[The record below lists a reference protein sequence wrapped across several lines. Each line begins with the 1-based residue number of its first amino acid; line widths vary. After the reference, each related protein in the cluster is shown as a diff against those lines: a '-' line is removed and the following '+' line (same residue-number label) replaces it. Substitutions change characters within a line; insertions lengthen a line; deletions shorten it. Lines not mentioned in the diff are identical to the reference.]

1 LEKATRDH
9 VKLRGNDADAGA
21 VIPGASRRI
30 GENRFIVH
38 AHADGENDFPA
49 RHIRNSISLTM
60 RGTRRMIC
68 ASHQRGAGSAGGRIF
83 SQRSSVRN
91 MRNAN
96 RCADSGAVPAQE
108 WGLMDNDNR
117 RGSSLDRRHLLQAG
131 LAAAFAAP
139 LGAFGAARAF
149 APQAIAPGVDLSE
162 FPLCRTASDA
172 PALTGAP
179 RKLKLSWNA
188 GAVCLAPVPV
198 AIEHG
203 FFQKHN
209 LDVELINYSGST
221 DQLLEAIATGKSD
234 AGLGMALRWL
244 KPLEQGFDVKI
255 AAGTHG
261 GCMRVLTRA
270 DSSVSKLADLKGK
283 IVAVG
288 DLGGPDKNFFSIQLA
303 KLGIDPNKDVYWRA
317 YPGNLLNVAVE
328 KGEVQAFLSSDPL
341 GYLWLKDTQYKEV
354 ASNLDGEYRDKSC
367 CILGLRGSLV
377 REEPQVARALTQAL
391 LDAAMFTAQ
400 NPAVTAKSFQPYAPK
415 TASIADIEG
424 MVRYHTHHHHPVGD
438 ILKRELKAYADDLKS
453 VQVFKQSTDTAK
465 FAERIYVDVFA
476 V

>member
-1 LEKATRDH
+1 MDSNENK
-9 VKLRGNDADAGA
+9 RG
-21 VIPGASRRI
+21 
-30 GENRFIVH
+30 
-38 AHADGENDFPA
+38 
-49 RHIRNSISLTM
+49 
-60 RGTRRMIC
+60 
-68 ASHQRGAGSAGGRIF
+68 GSG
-83 SQRSSVRN
+83 
-91 MRNAN
+91 
-96 RCADSGAVPAQE
+96 
-108 WGLMDNDNR
+108 
-117 RGSSLDRRHLLQAG
+117 LDRRHLLQAG
-131 LAAAFAAP
+131 FAAAFAAP
-139 LGAFGAARAF
+139 LGAIGAQAF
-149 APQAIAPGVDLSE
+149 APRAITPAIDFNE
-162 FPLCRTASDA
+162 FPLCQTSSDA

-203 FFQKHN
+203 FFQKQN
-209 LDVELINYSGST
+209 LDVELVNYSGST

-261 GCMRVLTRA
+261 GCMRVLSRA
-270 DSSVSKLADLKGK
+270 NSGVDKLADLKGK

-303 KLGIDPNKDVYWRA
+303 KLGIDPTKDVDWRA
-317 YPGNLLNVAVE
+317 YPGNLLDVAVQ

-341 GYLWLKDTQYKEV
+341 GYLWLKDGQYKEV

-377 REEPQVARALTQAL
+377 RDEPQVARAITQAL
-391 LDAAMFTAQ
+391 LDAAMFSSQ
-400 NPAVTAKSFQPYAPK
+400 NPERAAKSFQPYAPK
-415 TASIADIEG
+415 AATLADIEG
-424 MVRYHTHHHHPVGD
+424 MVRYHTHHHHPVGEA
-438 ILKRELKAYADDLKS
+438 LKRELKAYADDLKS

>member
-1 LEKATRDH
+1 MN
-9 VKLRGNDADAGA
+9 NDDK
-21 VIPGASRRI
+21 R
-30 GENRFIVH
+30 
-38 AHADGENDFPA
+38 
-49 RHIRNSISLTM
+49 
-60 RGTRRMIC
+60 
-68 ASHQRGAGSAGGRIF
+68 AGSR
-83 SQRSSVRN
+83 
-91 MRNAN
+91 
-96 RCADSGAVPAQE
+96 
-108 WGLMDNDNR
+108 
-117 RGSSLDRRHLLQAG
+117 LDRRHLLQAG
-131 LAAAFAAP
+131 LTAAFAAP
-139 LGAFGAARAF
+139 LGALGAAQAF
-149 APQAIAPGVDLSE
+149 APRGIVPGVDLSE

-172 PALTGAP
+172 PALSGAP

-188 GAVCLAPVPV
+188 GAVCLAPLPV

-203 FFQKHN
+203 FFQKQN
-209 LDVELINYSGST
+209 LDVELVNYSGST

-261 GCMRVLTRA
+261 GCMRVLSRA
-270 DSSVSKLADLKGK
+270 DSNVSKLADLKGK
-283 IVAVG
+283 VVAVG

-303 KLGIDPNKDVYWRA
+303 KLGIDPNKDVDWRA
-317 YPGNLLNVAVE
+317 YPGNLLGVAVE

-341 GYLWLKDTQYKEV
+341 AYLWLKDIQYKEV

-367 CILGLRGSLV
+367 CIVGLRGSLV
-377 REEPQVARALTQAL
+377 REEPQVARAITQAL
-391 LDAAMFTAQ
+391 LDAAMFTSQ
-400 NPAVTAKSFQPYAPK
+400 NPVVAAKSFQPYAPK
-415 TASIADIEG
+415 TATLADIEG
-424 MVRYHTHHHHPVGD
+424 MVRYHTHHHHPVGE

>member
-1 LEKATRDH
+1 MNNQDE
-9 VKLRGNDADAGA
+9 RG
-21 VIPGASRRI
+21 
-30 GENRFIVH
+30 
-38 AHADGENDFPA
+38 
-49 RHIRNSISLTM
+49 
-60 RGTRRMIC
+60 
-68 ASHQRGAGSAGGRIF
+68 GSK
-83 SQRSSVRN
+83 
-91 MRNAN
+91 
-96 RCADSGAVPAQE
+96 
-108 WGLMDNDNR
+108 
-117 RGSSLDRRHLLQAG
+117 LDRRYLLQAG

-139 LGAFGAARAF
+139 LGALGAQAF
-149 APQAIAPGVDLSE
+149 SPRAIAPGIDFSE
-162 FPLCRTASDA
+162 FPLCQTASDT
-172 PALTGAP
+172 PLLVGAP

-198 AIEHG
+198 AIDQG
-203 FFQKHN
+203 FFTKHN
-209 LDVELINYSGST
+209 LDVELVNYSGST

-261 GCMRVLTRA
+261 GCMRVLTRNGSGV
-270 DSSVSKLADLKGK
+270 DKLADLKGK

-288 DLGGPDKNFFSIQLA
+288 DLAGPDKNFFSIQLA
-303 KLGIDPNKDVYWRA
+303 KLGFDPNKDVDWRA

-341 GYLWLKDTQYKEV
+341 AYLWLKDSQYKEV
-354 ASNLDGEYRDKSC
+354 ASNLDGEYRNKSC

-377 REEPQVARALTQAL
+377 REEPQVARAITQAL
-391 LDAAMFTAQ
+391 LDAAMYSAQ
-400 NPAVTAKSFQPYAPK
+400 NPEAAAKSFQPYAPK
-415 TASIADIEG
+415 AASLADLEG

-438 ILKRELKAYADDLKS
+438 ILKRELKGYADDLKS
-453 VQVFKQSTDTAK
+453 VSVFKQSTDTAK